1 MKRRLMG
8 RDGVFGRVS
17 IRVLLP
23 LLMGFPVALATLVLV
38 ELWIDDTTQ
47 TTRRLNASEMA
58 QIHGRINERLS
69 TLLEAPARATSVQRG
84 HILSGRLNAQDLR
97 SWRKPLHEFTTAM
110 DMLSGL
116 SWGDARGNAVWV
128 FRYPGKLHTEFAIAD
143 ARAAEENDATDTG
156 FVVEYAVDASGEI
169 IDRTGGYPFD
179 PRVRPWYVGAL
190 KAAQPTFVEPY
201 AWLNFDGQATTMGL
215 PFVEP
220 VYAPGAEGS
229 GRGNLL
235 GVLAAEIGLEDLSA
249 FLRTLRVGRDGFV
262 LVVDEGGRLIAH
274 SLPPE
279 EVPTI
284 AQVDGLPVAPVAT
297 QSADARVRDA
307 ANHAARIVAGQGKAL
322 ETGSESEVM
331 ADAVP
336 PEQAEPRRE
345 PTTSTAM
352 IASAPMLVRVSSYR
366 DAPGLDWR
374 IITALP
380 EAELLEPV
388 AATRT
393 SSDRAITIAFISTIL
408 IGLALGLLATLPVSR
423 LVREIG
429 RVGEGELDE
438 RIEPGATAE
447 LGRIADAV
455 NVMAEDLK
463 DRIRLRESL
472 QVAMEVQ
479 KNLLPQEPPDIDG
492 LDVAGHSTYCDETG
506 GDYYDYLHI
515 EGLDDCC
522 AALAIGDVV
531 GHGVAAA
538 MLMATARGI
547 LRSRCHKPGS
557 LGELLTHLNDLLV
570 DDTGGERFMTMLLVV
585 LDAQHRTLSWAS
597 AGHGPPM
604 VYKAG
609 EDRFLE
615 LAGGGIPLGLFG
627 AKPYETYETETLDK
641 GDVIV
646 LSTDGIWEAK
656 RTDGEFYGMERLQM
670 IVRTNAGKSAD
681 EIAEAIR
688 SDHAEQCGEHCH
700 DDDVTFVVAKLG

>member
-1 MKRRLMG
+1 MKRRLLG
-8 RDGVFGRVS
+8 SDGVLGRVS

-23 LLMGFPVALATLVLV
+23 LLMGFPVVLATLVLV
-38 ELWIDDTTQ
+38 ELWIEDTTQ
-47 TTRRLNASEMA
+47 TTRRLNAAEMA
-58 QIHGRINERLS
+58 QIHGRINERLG
-69 TLLEAPARATSVQRG
+69 TLLEAPARATNVQRG
-84 HILSGRLNAQDLR
+84 HILSGRLDASDLR
-97 SWRKPLHEFTTAM
+97 SWRKPLFEFTTAM

-116 SWGDARGNAVWV
+116 SWGSADGRVAWV
-128 FRYPGKLHTEFAIAD
+128 FRYPGKLHAEFAIAD
-143 ARAAEENDATDTG
+143 AQTAADNDSTNTG

-169 IDRTGGYPFD
+169 IDRTGGYPYD

-190 KAAQPTFVEPY
+190 KADRPTFLAPY
-201 AWLNFDGQATTMGL
+201 AWLNVDGQATTLGL

-220 VYAPGAEGS
+220 VRSRADDGA
-229 GRGNLL
+229 GRSELL
-235 GVLAAEIGLEDLSA
+235 GVLSAEIGLEDLSA
-249 FLRTLRVGRDGFV
+249 FLRTLRVGQAGFV
-262 LVVDEGGRLIAH
+262 LVVDEGGRLVAH
-274 SLPPE
+274 SLPPN
-279 EVPTI
+279 EVPTVD
-284 AQVDGLPVAPVAT
+284 QVDGLPVAPLAA
-297 QSADARVRDA
+297 QSSDARVRDA
-307 ANHAARIVAGQGKAL
+307 ANHAARIVAGQGEAFD
-322 ETGSESEVM
+322 EDAESDPVGSSATEGQP
-331 ADAVP
+331 A
-336 PEQAEPRRE
+336 PRRQ
-345 PTTSTAM
+345 PTTSTAV
-352 IASAPMLVRVSSYR
+352 IATEPMLVRVSSYR
-366 DAPGLDWR
+366 EAPGLDWR

-393 SSDRAITIAFISTIL
+393 SSDRAITIAFVSTIL
-408 IGLALGLLATLPVSR
+408 VGLGLGLLATLPVSR

-438 RIEPGATAE
+438 RVQPGATAE

-463 DRIRLRESL
+463 DRVRLRESL
-472 QVAMEVQ
+472 LLAMEVQ
-479 KNLLPQEPPDIDG
+479 KNLLPQDPPEVEG
-492 LDVAGHSTYCDETG
+492 LDVAGHSVYCDETG

-515 EGLDDCC
+515 EGLDDRC

-547 LRSRCHKPGS
+547 LRSRCHEPGT
-557 LGELLTHLNDLLV
+557 LGELLTHLNELLV

-585 LDAQHRTLSWAS
+585 LDAQRGRLSWAS

-604 VYKAG
+604 VYRVE

-615 LAGGGIPLGLFG
+615 LKGGGIPLGLFG
-627 AKPYETYETETLDK
+627 AKPYETYETESLGK

-670 IVRTNAGKSAD
+670 IVRENVGKSAE

-688 SDHAEQCGEHCH
+688 NDHSEQCGERCH
-700 DDDVTFVVAKLG
+700 DDDVTFVVAKLV